1 MISELELRIVNE
13 TLHEKPA
20 AATHWSTRTL
30 AAHLDN
36 AHAESLFRTAKYRPE
51 YPVKRFVDLEE
62 ARTWAAGFAR
72 WCNHD
77 QRHSCIRY
85 VSPASTPYRR
95 RSPEPGCAACAVRLV
110 QRHALVKIR
119 EPVTG

>member
-1 MISELELRIVNE
+1 LRIVNK

-72 WCNHD
+72 WYNHD

-85 VSPASTPYRR
+85 VSPAQRDTGEDHPSL
-95 RSPEPGCAACAVRLV
+95 AA
-110 QRHALVKIR
+110 RHALYAWCSGTR
-119 EPVTG
+119 W